1 MKKRISARAGVLR
14 EALVRA
20 AHACLWIEEQSVW
33 GEHTPEVLTH
43 ARDRRR
49 AQARVERVLA
59 QGTKERFLTPVDQR
73 RLLGVVLDAMTEARW
88 RHEPRF
94 RAHAKPWPDIEAQLI
109 GRLRHEWTWALR
121 RQWMR
126 QPWRQVA

>member
-1 MKKRISARAGVLR
+1 MKRIPSRAGVLR

-20 AHACLWIEEQSVW
+20 AHDCLWVEERAVW
-33 GEHTPEVLTH
+33 GEHTPEVLAH

-59 QGTKERFLTPVDQR
+59 QGAKERFLIPADQR

-94 RAHAKPWPDIEAQLI
+94 QASTRPWADIEVHLI
-109 GRLRHEWTWALR
+109 DSLRHEWTWALR

-126 QPWRQVA
+126 QPWKQVA

>member
-1 MKKRISARAGVLR
+1 MKRIPSRAGVLR

-20 AHACLWIEEQSVW
+20 AHACLWIEEGAIW
-33 GEHTPEVLTH
+33 GDHTPEVLTH

-59 QGTKERFLTPVDQR
+59 QCAKERFLTPSDQR
-73 RLLGVVLDAMTEARW
+73 HLIGIVFDALTEARW

-94 RAHAKPWPDIEAQLI
+94 QAHAKPWADIEAQLI
-109 GRLRHEWTWALR
+109 DSLRHEWTWALR
-121 RQWMR
+121 RQWMS
-126 QPWRQVA
+126 QPWKKVA

>member
-1 MKKRISARAGVLR
+1 MKRIPSRAGVLR

-20 AHACLWIEEQSVW
+20 AHDCLCVEERAIW
-33 GEHTPEVLTH
+33 GEHTPEVLAH
-43 ARDRRR
+43 ARERRR
-49 AQARVERVLA
+49 AQARVERILA
-59 QGTKERFLTPVDQR
+59 QGAKERFLAPADQR

-94 RAHAKPWPDIEAQLI
+94 QANTRPWAAIEAHLI
-109 GRLRHEWTWALR
+109 GSLRHEWTWALR

-126 QPWRQVA
+126 HPLKRVA

>member
-1 MKKRISARAGVLR
+1 MMRIPSRAGVLR

-20 AHACLWIEEQSVW
+20 AHDCLWVEERAVW
-33 GEHTPEVLTH
+33 GEHPPEVLAH
-43 ARDRRR
+43 ARDRRK
-49 AQARVERVLA
+49 AQARVERILA
-59 QGTKERFLTPVDQR
+59 QGAKERFLNPADQR

-94 RAHAKPWPDIEAQLI
+94 QANSRPWAAIESHLI
-109 GRLRHEWTWALR
+109 GSLRHEWTWALR

-126 QPWRQVA
+126 HPLKRVA